1 MLITSAALIPLVG
14 ALLLTVIRG
23 VASRV
28 IAMLASVS
36 TLGIAIAMAIMFNSG
51 DGMQFTEQHQWI
63 PQIGAYYSLGV
74 DGIGLTLILLTTI
87 LTPLVLLYAF
97 TEHFREDQLGERA
110 FLGLT
115 LAVEGFSLYVFTS
128 TDVLLFYLFFETT
141 LIPMFFL
148 IGGFGGERRRY
159 AAIKFLLYSLTSG
172 LVMLAAVI
180 GLYVN
185 AHNNGHG
192 TFLLSDLM
200 NMSMGT
206 NTERWLFVGFMI
218 AFAVKA
224 PMFPVHTWL
233 PDAAENTTPGGAV
246 MMVAIM
252 DKIGTFGM
260 FRFCLS
266 LFPKAADWATPVII
280 VLAVISII
288 YGALAALAQE
298 NMMRLVAYTSV
309 SHFGFIVL
317 GLFALTPTSVAGA
330 NLYMFN
336 HGIST
341 AALFLLVGYLIK
353 RRGSTQISDFG
364 GVQKVAP
371 ILAGFLLIAGLSSLS
386 LPGLAPF
393 ISEFGVIAGT
403 WTKYPWAAG
412 ISAIA
417 MVLAGLYIMRMYKRT
432 MTGLPSP
439 TVKEKISELS
449 MAERWIIIP
458 LLALLIVFGV
468 YPTPLTSVLNPD
480 AEQTV
485 SFVEKATGPNNATS
499 EPTTITQGGAH

>member
-288 YGALAALAQE
+288 YGA
-298 NMMRLVAYTSV
+298 
-309 SHFGFIVL
+309 
-317 GLFALTPTSVAGA
+317 
-330 NLYMFN
+330 
-336 HGIST
+336 
-341 AALFLLVGYLIK
+341 
-353 RRGSTQISDFG
+353 
-364 GVQKVAP
+364 
-371 ILAGFLLIAGLSSLS
+371 
-386 LPGLAPF
+386 
-393 ISEFGVIAGT
+393 
-403 WTKYPWAAG
+403 
-412 ISAIA
+412 
-417 MVLAGLYIMRMYKRT
+417 
-432 MTGLPSP
+432 
-439 TVKEKISELS
+439 
-449 MAERWIIIP
+449 
-458 LLALLIVFGV
+458 
-468 YPTPLTSVLNPD
+468 
-480 AEQTV
+480 
-485 SFVEKATGPNNATS
+485 
-499 EPTTITQGGAH
+499 